1 METVI
6 FEPQAKRDKIRAN
19 RRTDT
24 RDQFWLYCI
33 ATEKG
38 SKARALKANVPHSID
53 RYFIDRLLVDQKWCC
68 AVSGIR
74 LSAPRT
80 SLKFNRDP
88 FGPSLDR
95 IDAAGGYVPGNVR
108 IVCTMV
114 NSAICTMV
122 NSAMGEWGLT
132 NLRKLVFAMAPQTVF
147 WNEKDFA

>member
-1 METVI
+1 MLTVAN
-6 FEPQAKRDKIRAN
+6 EPQSKRVKIRAKRVN
-19 RRTDT
+19 DN

-38 SKARALKANVPHSID
+38 SMTRATKAGVPHAID

-74 LSAPRT
+74 LNPPRS

-95 IDAAGGYVPGNVR
+95 IIPQHGYIPGNVR

-114 NSAICTMV
+114 NSA
-122 NSAMGEWGLT
+122 MGEWGLA
-132 NLRKLVFAMAPQTVF
+132 NLRKLVFAMAPQIVL
-147 WNEKDFA
+147 WEDGDFQ